1 MITKREVITIPE
13 SPVIHPFGTRH
24 TPEMVIDL
32 SKRAI
37 NFRIDVLRMVYQNK
51 TGHIGGAFSVAEI
64 LTALFFHH
72 LRVDPA
78 NPHWPDRDRFVL
90 SKGHACAMLY
100 AALAYRGYFPVEDLM
115 TFRTLNS
122 RLQGHPER
130 QKTPG
135 IEVPSGPL
143 GHGVAIAAGMA
154 LAAKMDRSKR
164 RAYVVLGDGEI
175 NAGVIWEGA
184 LAAAKYKLDNLT
196 AILDYNGVQQT
207 GATIKVMPLEPIAE
221 KWRSFGWHV
230 IEVHGH
236 NMLRVLD
243 ALDEANEIHGR
254 PVIIVARTTKGKGVT
269 FMENDHFWHGSPPTS
284 AQFEAALSELQQ
296 EVGRWQK

>member
-207 GATIKVMPLEPIAE
+207 GATIKIMPLEPIAE

-269 FMENDHFWHGSPPTS
+269 FMENDHYWHGSPPTS